1 MYKLNDRVLI
11 SSQNE
16 NYELFKD
23 KVLIVTHI
31 AIDESEHPGYDSSMG
46 GEQLMDFVT
55 EDGEE
60 VPFSLYEYEIT
71 HE

>member
-31 AIDESEHPGYDSSMG
+31 AIDESEHPGYDSSME

-55 EDGEE
+55 EDGINL
-60 VPFSLYEYEIT
+60 PFSLYEYEIT